1 MHQILDNRNLNILA
15 WPNGDNIVHMERAV
29 SSRGMV
35 SSQSRTYECSS
46 QKIRKAIDSLL
57 ESRRYSPT
65 YLVGEGGDIG
75 IRTSSGC
82 ELSVSV
88 RGHEVVAKLVIE
100 NEDTHGT
107 LDVFF
112 RDLTRKI
119 QRMEA
124 MQDSP
129 QQIKTI
135 EERPDLSGLETADAS
150 LDKGA
155 DESGTRLPSIGI
167 LNASGHIVKEVS
179 APSIAVITACLILL
193 IWLPSFL
200 IGWHGGYASRNP
212 TEQPEYTE
220 MVNSYDD
227 EIKRF
232 KETVSNLKA
241 TVNSGQAQIDEL
253 KPYKDEYDQ
262 KKAELDQRQS
272 DLDNRSAELDS
283 RENTLKQQ
291 EDAAA
296 AASTSTNSGSSYSSD
311 GSSNGWAYYK
321 NCSAARAAGAAPLYR
336 GQPGYRSALDRD
348 GDGIACEWH

>member
-1 MHQILDNRNLNILA
+1 MGIILSIWRERFHQ
-15 WPNGDNIVHMERAV
+15 G
-29 SSRGMV
+29 GMV

-100 NEDTHGT
+100 NEDTYGT

-179 APSIAVITACLILL
+179 APSLAVITACLILL

-291 EDAAA
+291 EDAPSPTPSPA
-296 AASTSTNSGSSYSSD
+296 NSGSSYTPSS
-311 GSSNGWAYYK
+311 SSTGRTYYK
-321 NCSAARAAGAAPLYR
+321 NCKAVWDALGHGISR
-336 GQPGYRSALDRD
+336 GDPGYAPDLDAN
-348 GDGIACEWH
+348 GDGQACEYKPNY